1 MDVATWWDP
10 LVARAFT
17 LAAIAALVVIGGRVY
32 TRAILHTGPLLSL
45 GEALSA
51 GATAGARPMRSG
63 PGRP

>member
-1 MDVATWWDP
+1 MLTFDCATK
-10 LVARAFT
+10 RFGG